1 MNTGQ
6 QELQRR
12 WEYLAEAQKLS
23 HSGIFAWNVSS
34 GVLEWSDETYRILGF
49 TRETNPTLD
58 LVFDRVHPEDRER
71 LQQLRDR
78 AALNNMDLDVEHR
91 ILLPDGVLRYLH
103 VVAHAGEDRSGNREY
118 IGIVSDIT
126 ERKLAEQE
134 RQALSRDL
142 RESNARL
149 EEAQRVAHVG
159 YWEWDLDTNA
169 VVWSDETYRIFGL
182 KPQERPMDLPTVR
195 EMVHPEDRETLYG
208 GVDVELDAGVR
219 PVADFRIVAPNGEVR
234 TVRAITSKLSSTMP
248 GDPEGDA
255 SGGARRLFGTVQDI
269 TELKHAEE
277 ARHALSRDLQE
288 SKAWLEE
295 AQRVAHIGY
304 WVWDLETNQV
314 IWSEETYRI
323 FGLAPRAGSM
333 DIAIIGEMFHPD
345 DREAVFRAA
354 EEAIRSGTRAD
365 FEHRLVR
372 PDGEVRFVH
381 SLGDLKTNSAGRPY
395 QMFGTTQD
403 ITDRK
408 RAEEERR
415 TLSDA
420 LQQSNARL
428 EEAQRVAHIGHYEF
442 NPVENRV
449 TWSAELCRIWG
460 IAPVNRPID
469 MAAVFEMIHPDD
481 REHAA
486 RTVEDIIR
494 TGTHLKAEHRIVRPD
509 SEVRF
514 LQILGTVKRDA
525 SGRAYE
531 LFGTGQDITDRKR
544 AEEALQ
550 RMSGSFQESNARLEE
565 AQRIAH
571 VGHWDWNL
579 ETGSLA
585 WSDETYRIY
594 GMAPQER
601 PIDIAMLREMI
612 HPEDRE
618 SMFRKAEESLL
629 SGVPA
634 DAEHRIVR
642 PNGEVRTVHS
652 RADARRDASGRPYEM
667 FGTVQDVTEGKRAEQ
682 ALRRSQFYLSEGERL
697 AHVGSWASTN
707 LGISWGD
714 DLGLYWSDELYR
726 IFGLDPKNGA
736 PGLEQCLAY
745 VHPRDRAL
753 IAEKVKAMHEEHCIC
768 DVTHRIV
775 RPDGEMRYIRVVSN
789 PVVEQGAFK
798 GYIGTTI
805 DVTEQELLTQE
816 LRREQAYLTDAQ
828 SMAHIGSWAYNL
840 ITHKLLHSSD
850 ENARLY
856 GFDPSQGPISAERFF
871 DTQHAED
878 APYVNAALERAVR
891 EGTDFYLDEYRIHHT
906 DGSIRFLR
914 AIGHR
919 NASGEP
925 GEYVGVTMDITDRKR
940 AEEERERLRQLE
952 TDLAHTNRVNMMGE
966 LAAALAHEIKQPI
979 AASITSADALLRWLA
994 HDPPDLERAR
1004 AAADRIQQD
1013 ANRAAEVINSLQSF
1027 YKRGTPVKRAVVDLR
1042 GVIEEMAVLLS
1053 TEAARYSITISAEME
1068 QDTPK
1073 LRADRVQL
1081 QQVIMNLM
1089 LNAIEAMKDT
1099 GGKLNVKL
1107 CLNSDGWLL
1116 VSVSDTGVGLPEG
1129 GTEEIFDPF
1138 HSTKPQGT
1146 GMGLTITRSI
1156 VESYGGR
1163 VWATN
1168 NHRAGA
1174 TFHFIL
1180 PSEVEAHE

>member
-1 MNTGQ
+1 MNTGR

-12 WEYLAEAQKLS
+12 WQYLAEAQKLS
-23 HSGIFAWNVSS
+23 HSGIFAWKVTS
-34 GVLEWSDETYRILGF
+34 GMLEWSDETYRILGF
-49 TRETNPTLD
+49 SRETNPTLD
-58 LVFDRVHPEDRER
+58 LVFDRIHPEDRER
-71 LQQLRDR
+71 LVELRNR
-78 AALNNMDLDVEHR
+78 AARDGMDLDVEHR
-91 ILLPDGVLRYLH
+91 LLMPNGDIRYLH
-103 VVAHAGEDRSGNREY
+103 VVAHAGGNSSDNREY

-142 RESNARL
+142 KDSNARL

-159 YWEWDLDTNA
+159 YWDWNLETGEII
-169 VVWSDETYRIFGL
+169 WSDETYRIFGF
-182 KPQERPMDLPTVR
+182 KPQERPMDIESVSGL
-195 EMVHPEDRETLYG
+195 VHPDDREALYST
-208 GVDVELDAGVR
+208 VDVEVAAGVH
-219 PVADFRIVAPNGEVR
+219 PAHQHRIVRPSGEVR
-234 TVRAITSKLSSTMP
+234 TVQSITSKLWSATP
-248 GDPEGDA
+248 GDLENGT
-255 SGGARRLFGTVQDI
+255 SGKPNRLFGTVQDI
-269 TELKHAEE
+269 TDLKRAED

-288 SKAWLEE
+288 SKDWLEE
-295 AQRVAHIGY
+295 AQRVAHVGY
-304 WVWDLETNQV
+304 WVWDVETNQV

-323 FGLAPRAGSM
+323 FGLAPQVGSFDVAKVRDM
-333 DIAIIGEMFHPD
+333 IHPD
-345 DREAVFRAA
+345 DREAVFRTA
-354 EEAIRSGTRAD
+354 EQAIRSGTRAD
-365 FEHRLVR
+365 SEHRLFR
-372 PDGEVRFVH
+372 PDGEMRVVH
-381 SLGDLKTNSAGRPY
+381 SLGYLKKNADGRT

-408 RAEEERR
+408 RVEEERQ
-415 TLSDA
+415 TLSSA

-442 NPVENRV
+442 NPLENQV

-460 IAPVNRPID
+460 LSPVNGPID
-469 MAAVFEMIHPDD
+469 MAVVFEMVHPED
-481 REHAA
+481 RECAA
-486 RTVEDIIR
+486 RAVEEILR
-494 TGTHLKAEHRIVRPD
+494 SGTYLKYEHRIVRPD
-509 SEVRF
+509 GEVRF
-514 LQILGTVKRDA
+514 VQVLGTVKRDA

-531 LFGTGQDITDRKR
+531 LFGTCQDITDRK
-544 AEEALQ
+544 L
-550 RMSGSFQESNARLEE
+550 
-565 AQRIAH
+565 
-571 VGHWDWNL
+571 
-579 ETGSLA
+579 
-585 WSDETYRIY
+585 
-594 GMAPQER
+594 
-601 PIDIAMLREMI
+601 
-612 HPEDRE
+612 
-618 SMFRKAEESLL
+618 
-629 SGVPA
+629 
-634 DAEHRIVR
+634 
-642 PNGEVRTVHS
+642 
-652 RADARRDASGRPYEM
+652 
-667 FGTVQDVTEGKRAEQ
+667 AEQ
-682 ALRRSQFYLSEGERL
+682 TLRRSQFYLSEGERL

-745 VHPRDRAL
+745 VHPQDRAF

-805 DVTEQELLTQE
+805 DVTEQELLTQA

-828 SMAHIGSWAYNL
+828 SMAHIGSWVFNL

-878 APYVNAALERAVR
+878 APHVNAALERAVR

-925 GEYVGVTMDITDRKR
+925 GEYVGITMDITERKR

-979 AASITSADALLRWLA
+979 AASITSSNALLRWLA

-1004 AAADRIQQD
+1004 AAAGRIEQD

-1027 YKRGTPVKRAVVDLR
+1027 YKRGAPLKRAIVDLR
-1042 GVIEEMAVLLS
+1042 GVIEEMAALLE
-1053 TEAARYSITISAEME
+1053 TEAARYSIAISAEIE
-1068 QDTPK
+1068 EDTPK
-1073 LRADRVQL
+1073 LRADRVQV

-1099 GGKLNVKL
+1099 GGELTIKSR
-1107 CLNSDGWLL
+1107 LNSDGWLL
-1116 VSVSDTGVGLPEG
+1116 VSISDTGVGLPEG

-1168 NHRAGA
+1168 NQGAGA
-1174 TFHFIL
+1174 TFHLIL
-1180 PSEVEAHE
+1180 PGEVEAHE